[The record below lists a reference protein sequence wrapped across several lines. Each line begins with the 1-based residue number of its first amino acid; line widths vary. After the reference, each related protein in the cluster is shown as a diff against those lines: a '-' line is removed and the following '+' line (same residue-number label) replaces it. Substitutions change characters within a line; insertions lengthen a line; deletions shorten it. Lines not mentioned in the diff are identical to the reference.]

1 MSQHLLG
8 TMRADTCHSSAPA
21 ADEANDLSFIR
32 LENITKTYHLG
43 DINVPVLKGVSLTIA
58 RGEMVA
64 LMGASGSGKTT
75 LMNILGCLDRP
86 SSGQFWLDGE
96 EMSQLTPDE
105 RAVVRTSK
113 LGFVFQSFNLLPRTT
128 AQENVVM
135 PLDYALRRPSHH
147 ESRRRAASLLEQVG
161 LADRADHEPS
171 QMSGGQQ
178 QRAAIARSLVNRPA
192 LLLAD
197 EPTGNLDSRTGDE
210 ILRMFQRLN
219 AQGITIILVT
229 HDAKVAGY
237 AHRTI
242 RIADGL
248 IEEPPHRPSRERR
261 RSGDGRHPDVTDRAI
276 RALHHHVPAFARR
289 PYGNGAA
296 LAGLASKSG
305 AAEVD
310 STTDSVAHINGANSE
325 AQPAADGSSQPATPS
340 QIQPKPESQ
349 QAQSRPSR
357 HGHMLP
363 PVLRTALGNLHRNK
377 LRSALTALGVIIG
390 VGAVI
395 AMTEIGEGSKSA
407 IDKTI
412 ASMGAY
418 KIPVFP
424 SAAKN
429 AGVSQGAGTVQTLK
443 PADVDE
449 ILRQCP
455 AVSEVVPMVWAHS
468 QVVYGKKN
476 WFPQGITGTSP
487 RYLAIRDWEDLD
499 EGQCFTEDDVRKGA
513 AVCLIGATVRREL
526 FDDESPIGKMIRIRN
541 VPFRVVGLLDPRG
554 ANMQG
559 QDQDDVIIAPWTT
572 IKFRV
577 NSQGAG
583 SANGS
588 VAAATTSTSSSTT
601 SVNSISNPYP
611 PPTPLYPQPSI
622 VQQADT
628 PQPVRQTN
636 VDFIMAKAAGADQVA
651 DAMEQISSVLRDR
664 HHLMPG
670 DDDDFKVLDVTEMS
684 RAAAR
689 TSELMSTLLMAVA
702 AISLVVGGVGIM
714 NIMLVSVTE
723 RTREIGLRMAV
734 GARRHHILQQF
745 LVEAVVLCLV
755 GGAFGILAGRGVSIL
770 IRELEHWT
778 TAVSWPA
785 ICISVFVAAGVGIVF
800 GFYPAWKA
808 SRLDP
813 IEALRHE

>member
-8 TMRADTCHSSAPA
+8 TMPVDTCHSPAPN
-21 ADEANDLSFIR
+21 ADESSGVELIR

-43 DINVPVLKGVSLTIA
+43 DIDVPVLKGVSLTIA

-86 SSGQFWLDGE
+86 SSGRFWLDGE

-105 RAVVRTSK
+105 RAVVRTDK

-135 PLDYALRRPSHH
+135 PLDYSLRRTSHH
-147 ESRRRAASLLEQVG
+147 EGRRRAESLLEQVG
-161 LADRADHEPS
+161 LAARADHEPS

-178 QRAAIARSLVNRPA
+178 QRAAIARALINQPT

-210 ILRMFQRLN
+210 ILRMFQRLS

-248 IEEPPHRPSRERR
+248 IEEPPHRDSRERR
-261 RSGDGRHPDVTDRAI
+261 RSEGRHPDMTDRAL
-276 RALHHHVPAFARR
+276 RTLHHHIPAFARR
-289 PYGNGAA
+289 PYGNGAPA
-296 LAGLASKSG
+296 VRLTSESVTETVNDTISIAAPILPEATTTSETQPMVATSAHG
-305 AAEVD
+305 A
-310 STTDSVAHINGANSE
+310 T
-325 AQPAADGSSQPATPS
+325 
-340 QIQPKPESQ
+340 KPP
-349 QAQSRPSR
+349 RPGR
-357 HGHMLP
+357 HGHLLP
-363 PVLRTALGNLHRNK
+363 PVIRAALGNLLRNK
-377 LRSALTALGVIIG
+377 LRSALTALGVIFGIA
-390 VGAVI
+390 AVI
-395 AMTEIGEGSKSA
+395 AITEIGEGSKTE

-412 ASMGAY
+412 ASMGAN

-424 SAAKN
+424 KAAQN

-455 AVSEVVPMVWAHS
+455 AVVEVVPMVWAHA
-468 QVVYGKKN
+468 QVIYGKKN
-476 WFPQGITGTSP
+476 WAPQAITGTGP
-487 RYLAIRDWEDLD
+487 RYLAIREWENLV
-499 EGQCFTEDDVRKGA
+499 EGNCFTENDVRKGT
-513 AVCLIGATVRREL
+513 AVCLIGATVQREL
-526 FDDESPIGKMIRIRN
+526 FDDESPVGKTIRIRN
-541 VPFRVVGLLDPRG
+541 VPFKVVGLLDKRG

-583 SANGS
+583 SANGT
-588 VAAATTSTSSSTT
+588 VAATTTSPSSSST

-636 VDFIMAKAAGADQVA
+636 VDFILAKAASADQVA
-651 DAMEQISSVLRDR
+651 DAMDQISALLRDR
-664 HHLMPG
+664 HHILREE
-670 DDDDFKVLDVTEMS
+670 DEDFKVMDVTEMS

-689 TSELMSTLLMAVA
+689 TSELMSTLLLAVA

-755 GGAFGILAGRGVSIL
+755 GGAIGILAGHGVSIL
-770 IRELEHWT
+770 IREWQHW
-778 TAVSWPA
+778 AVAISWPA
-785 ICISVFVAAGVGIVF
+785 ICVSVFVAAGVGIVF